1 MSSPRVPLLLPCHG
15 TRDDGPDAAEV
26 ADELAA
32 RGLAEV
38 VDDVDLAERA
48 AADGREVLAL
58 DGCAASCQARLL
70 DAHGVREFRTL
81 NLSQPA
87 EVEGAASVADLEA
100 AASPLRRSRRRL
112 APLPEVDDRRSH
124 TLEDYLLAV
133 DTLTAPIVD
142 CGSVVDA
149 PTVSAHIARSLHVS
163 RAAAGEMV
171 ARLED
176 EELIRRAANKDV
188 LLTAKGRAVA
198 DGLLRKHRIL
208 ECFVVETLGYTLAD
222 SFDQARQLAE
232 GFGDDAVE
240 RVFDALARPARCP
253 HGWPIDAAEARLS
266 VRELHTLGSADEGA
280 TVVVDRFEEMSRGRV
295 QALADAGVV
304 PGGRLERVSPHPAA
318 GTVSF
323 TIDGAERSI
332 GTVLADA
339 VLVR

>member
-1 MSSPRVPLLLPCHG
+1 MSSRPVPLLLPCHG
-15 TRDDGPDAAEV
+15 TREDGPDAAEV

-38 VDDVDLAERA
+38 VDDVDVAERA

-87 EVEGAASVADLEA
+87 EVEGAASVAELEA
-100 AASPLRRSRRRL
+100 AAAPLRRSRRRL
-112 APLPEVDDRRSH
+112 APLPEADERRTH

-133 DTLTAPIVD
+133 DALTAPIVD

-149 PTVSAHIARSLHVS
+149 PTVSAHLARALNVS

-176 EELIRRAANKDV
+176 EQLIRRAANKDV
-188 LLTAKGRAVA
+188 LLTPKGRAAA
-198 DGLLRKHRIL
+198 DRLLRKQRIL
-208 ECFVVETLGYTLAD
+208 ECFVAETLGYALAD

-240 RVFDALARPARCP
+240 RVFEALGRPARCP
-253 HGWPIDAAEARLS
+253 HGWPIDAAEARQS
-266 VRELHTLGSADEGA
+266 VRELHALGSVDSGA
-280 TVVVDRFEEMSRGRV
+280 TVVVDRLEEVSRGRV
-295 QALADAGVV
+295 QALADAGLT
-304 PGGRLERVSPHPAA
+304 PGGRLDHVAAHAAA

-332 GTVLADA
+332 GTLLAGA